1 MAVAAHCTTVLYTA
15 RMAAYSDPRQHL
27 HALIDELE
35 EPLLPQAAQALADL
49 RHASL
54 VTLLRDVPD
63 LQVPQHWPPQYA
75 KVEPLT
81 VSGEPVSE
89 QLIRERR

>member
-1 MAVAAHCTTVLYTA
+1 MAAH
-15 RMAAYSDPRQHL
+15 SDSRQHL

-35 EPLLPQAAQALADL
+35 EPLLSQAAQALTDL

-54 VTLLRDVPD
+54 AAVLRDVPG
-63 LQVPQHWPPQYA
+63 LRMPEHWPPRYLE
-75 KVEPLT
+75 VEPLT
-81 VSGEPVSE
+81 VQGEPVSE

>member
-1 MAVAAHCTTVLYTA
+1 MAAH
-15 RMAAYSDPRQHL
+15 SDPRQHL

-49 RHASL
+49 RHSPLIAA
-54 VTLLRDVPD
+54 LRDAPG
-63 LQVPQHWPPQYA
+63 LQIPEHWPPRYHE
-75 KVEPLT
+75 VEPLT
-81 VSGEPVSE
+81 VSGESVSE